1 MFVKSTIEFLDELI
15 DLQKMWESSE
25 VDSWRK
31 DDGDSSDLDIIDDGE
46 DMTDEKQKHKSP
58 HLSSDE
64 KKTQNSDEIHFDPD
78 KLKEL
83 STFVTECN
91 PGISSDEK
99 LASSSDEDGK
109 YSDGEIEA
117 QNSEEILESFVREIN
132 EERLHE
138 TEG

>member
-1 MFVKSTIEFLDELI
+1 MKAFTPVFPIQSLHITTTICKTCIDCHSVSFIELYSTR
-15 DLQKMWESSE
+15 
-25 VDSWRK
+25 DS
-31 DDGDSSDLDIIDDGE
+31 
-46 DMTDEKQKHKSP
+46 
-58 HLSSDE
+58 
-64 KKTQNSDEIHFDPD
+64 N

-109 YSDGEIEA
+109 FSDGEIEE